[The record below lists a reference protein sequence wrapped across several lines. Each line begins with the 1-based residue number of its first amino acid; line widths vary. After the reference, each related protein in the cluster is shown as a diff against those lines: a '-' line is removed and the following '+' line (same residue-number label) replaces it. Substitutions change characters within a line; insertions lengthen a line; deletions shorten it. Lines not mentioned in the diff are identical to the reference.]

1 MNNSLF
7 GKMQSVLMSQSDIK
21 DICDTLKRGY
31 YPLAVSGLSSIHK
44 AQLALIIS
52 TLSEESAPLLII
64 TDDEAGAKRI
74 CDDINEMYSVSQNE
88 NETAAYIYPAKDITL
103 ARVESVS
110 KEYEYQRLCV
120 LARLIDGS
128 CKIVCASAEAV
139 MQRTIP
145 PDVLADR
152 TIKLSR
158 DTSVQLPDLISRL
171 IAAGYTRC
179 DKVESP
185 SQFSVRGSIADIFPV
200 QEKMPVRM
208 ELWDDEIDSFAY
220 FDPETQRRTE
230 QIDELIIP
238 PAGEVLFNSA
248 DALVQKIN
256 ALSAGVRGKRTE
268 LVRSNLAKDADN
280 VSNGVSLANIDKY
293 LPLAYDKPALIFD
306 YLKPDSPV
314 LFCEFHSCCEK
325 AKAIQSQFNED
336 VKILL
341 EEGELCRG
349 LDGYIAEFESIS
361 ETAVKF
367 PCVLMDT
374 FLRTNDIRCKKL
386 WTMTAYQTAPW
397 GGEIRQLSEDLRSF
411 IDRNYSVIVL
421 AGSEKTLPI
430 IAEDLRNDG
439 IPCDIMTEETT
450 LTKGRVLIT
459 TGCLSSGYDYPDI
472 KTALITQAKAMSSK
486 RKLKK
491 KKKGEEIKSLADIAP
506 GDLVV
511 HALHGIGRFEG
522 IRKLELEG
530 ITKDYITIK
539 YAGTDVLYVPVTQMD
554 LISRYIGPRDDT
566 GVKLNKLSS
575 NEWQKTRSRV
585 KKAVKDMADELI
597 ALYAKRS
604 KTKGFAFSEDN
615 DWQND
620 FEARFDYT
628 ETDDQLRCI
637 EEIKQDM
644 MKPTP
649 MDRLLCGDVGFGK
662 TEVAF
667 RAAFKCMLD
676 GKQCAVLVPT
686 TVLAWQHY
694 QSALKRFEHFPF
706 KIELLS
712 RFRTKKQQEEILKQV
727 ALGTVDMVIGTH
739 RLVQKDVK
747 FKDLG
752 LAIIDEE
759 QRFGVAHKERFKEA
773 FTGVDVLTLSATPI
787 PRTLNMAMSG
797 IRDMSVIEEP
807 PVDRYP
813 VQTYVIEH
821 NMGVIIQAI
830 NKELRRGGQVYY
842 IHNRVETIDLCAAK
856 IAELIPDAR
865 IAVAHGQLSEERLS
879 DIWTELVDHEID
891 ILVCTTIIETGVD
904 VPNVNTL
911 IIEDADNLGLSQLYQ
926 LRGRVGRSNRRAFA
940 YFTFRR
946 GKVLTEIASKRLDAI
961 REFTQFGSG
970 FRVAMRDL
978 EIRGAGSIL
987 GGRQHGHMEAVG
999 YDMYLQLL
1007 NEAIAEETGQT
1018 PPRTPEECLIDLQI
1032 EAHIPDDYI
1041 ESLAGRLDAYRKI
1054 AAVSTKEESIDLLDE
1069 FIDRYGDPPKA
1080 IQGLVTVAL
1089 TRNMAGKAGITEI
1102 TQRSNAL
1109 LIYVKT
1115 AGMEQVQ
1122 ALVKAFGGRVSVN
1135 GSADKPYIAIK
1146 LTKTDRPVEIM
1157 QTAVETFY
1165 EAGEQAKKTK

>member
-74 CDDINEMYSVSQNE
+74 CDDINEMYAVSRNE

-152 TIKLSR
+152 TIKLSS

-349 LDGYIAEFESIS
+349 LDGYIAEFERIS

>member
-52 TLSEESAPLLII
+52 TLSEERAPLLII

-74 CDDINEMYSVSQNE
+74 CDDINEMYAVSRNE

>member
-1 MNNSLF
+1 MC
-7 GKMQSVLMSQSDIK
+7 I
-21 DICDTLKRGY
+21 R
-31 YPLAVSGLSSIHK
+31 
-44 AQLALIIS
+44 
-52 TLSEESAPLLII
+52 
-64 TDDEAGAKRI
+64 
-74 CDDINEMYSVSQNE
+74 
-88 NETAAYIYPAKDITL
+88 
-103 ARVESVS
+103 
-110 KEYEYQRLCV
+110 
-120 LARLIDGS
+120 
-128 CKIVCASAEAV
+128 
-139 MQRTIP
+139 
-145 PDVLADR
+145 DR
-152 TIKLSR
+152 
-158 DTSVQLPDLISRL
+158 
-171 IAAGYTRC
+171 
-179 DKVESP
+179 
-185 SQFSVRGSIADIFPV
+185 
-200 QEKMPVRM
+200 
-208 ELWDDEIDSFAY
+208 
-220 FDPETQRRTE
+220 
-230 QIDELIIP
+230 
-238 PAGEVLFNSA
+238 LFNSA

-256 ALSAGVRGKRTE
+256 ALSAGIRGKRTE

-314 LFCEFHSCCEK
+314 LFSEFHSCCEK

>member
-1 MNNSLF
+1 MNGNSLF
-7 GKMQSVLMSQSDIK
+7 GKMQPVLSAHG
-21 DICDTLKRGY
+21 DICDVCGTLERGY
-31 YPLAVSGLSSIHK
+31 SPVTVSGLSSVHK
-44 AQLALIIS
+44 AQLAIMLQDR
-52 TLSEESAPLLII
+52 LCADKSAPLLII
-64 TDDEAGAKRI
+64 ADDEAGAARI
-74 CDDINEMYSVSQNE
+74 CDDINVMCGDNS
-88 NETAAYIYPAKDITL
+88 AYVYPAKDITL
-103 ARVESVS
+103 ARVDRVS
-110 KEYEYQRLCV
+110 REYEFRRLCV
-120 LARLIDGS
+120 LSRIADGS
-128 CKIVCASAEAV
+128 CRFICASAEAV
-139 MQRTIP
+139 MQRTLP
-145 PDVLADR
+145 ADALR
-152 TIKLSR
+152 NNTVVIDR
-158 DTSVQLPDLISRL
+158 DTVVDLPALTQKL

-179 DKVESP
+179 DKVEAP

-200 QEKMPVRM
+200 QERFPVRM
-208 ELWDDEIDSFAY
+208 ELWGDEIDTFTY

-230 QIDELIIP
+230 DIDRIVIP
-238 PAGEVLFNSA
+238 PACEVLFA
-248 DALVQKIN
+248 EGELEEKIGR
-256 ALSAGVRGKRTE
+256 LSALVRGKRTE
-268 LVRSNLAKDADN
+268 LIRSNLAKDAD
-280 VSNGVSLANIDKY
+280 SAANGITPANIDKY
-293 LPLAYDKPALIFD
+293 LPLAYEKPALIFD
-306 YLKPDSPV
+306 HLPKG
-314 LFCEFHSCCEK
+314 SCAAFSEYHNCSER
-325 AKAIQSQFNED
+325 AKAVMSQFGED
-336 VKILL
+336 MKILL
-341 EEGELCRG
+341 EEGELCKG
-349 LDGYIAEFESIS
+349 LDGYLEDFQVVADKAQEY
-361 ETAVKF
+361 
-367 PCVLMDT
+367 PCVLMDS
-374 FLRTNDIRCKKL
+374 FLRTSEIRSKKL
-386 WTMTAYQTAPW
+386 LSITAYQTAPW
-397 GGEIRQLSEDLRSF
+397 GGEMRQLTEDLHSF
-411 IDRNYSVIVL
+411 INRNYSVIVL

-430 IAEDLRNDG
+430 IADDLRADG
-439 IPCDIMTEETT
+439 IPCDIMTEGAA

-459 TGCLSSGYDYPDI
+459 TGCMSSGYDYPDI
-472 KTALITQAKAMSSK
+472 KTALITQAKAMTSK

-491 KKKGEEIKSLADIAP
+491 KKKGEEIKSLADITP

-604 KTKGFAFSEDN
+604 QTKGFAFSEDT

-637 EEIKQDM
+637 AEIKQDM
-644 MKPTP
+644 MKPVP

-676 GKQCAVLVPT
+676 GKQCAILVPT
-686 TVLAWQHY
+686 TVLAWQHF
-694 QSALKRFEHFPF
+694 QGAIKRFEHFPF

-727 ALGTVDMVIGTH
+727 KLGTVDMVIGTH
-739 RLVQKDVK
+739 RLVQKDVV

-752 LAIIDEE
+752 LAIVDEE

-821 NMGVIIQAI
+821 NMGVIAQAI
-830 NKELRRGGQVYY
+830 SKELRRGGQVYY
-842 IHNRVETIDLCAAK
+842 IHNRVETIEGCAAR

-879 DIWTELVDHEID
+879 DIWTELVEHEID

-904 VPNVNTL
+904 VSNVNTL

-946 GKVLTEIASKRLDAI
+946 GKVLTEIAAKRLDAI

-1018 PPRTPEECLIDLQI
+1018 PPRSPEECLIDLQI
-1032 EAHIPDDYI
+1032 EAHIPDNYI
-1041 ESLAGRLDAYRKI
+1041 ESLSGRLDAYRKI
-1054 AAVSTKEESIDLLDE
+1054 AAVSTKDESIDLIDE

-1080 IQGLVTVAL
+1080 IQGLITVAL
-1089 TRNMAGKAGITEI
+1089 TRNMAGAAGITEI
-1102 TQRSNAL
+1102 TQRNDSL
-1109 LIYVKT
+1109 MIYVKT
-1115 AGMEQVQ
+1115 ASMEQIQ
-1122 ALVKAFGGRVSVN
+1122 ALVSQFKGRVTVN
-1135 GSADKPYIAIK
+1135 GSADKPYIAVK
-1146 LTKTDRPVEIM
+1146 LMKKDKPVEIM
-1157 QTAVETFY
+1157 QQAVEIFHN
-1165 EAGEQAKKTK
+1165 AKSNGN

>member
-1 MNNSLF
+1 
-7 GKMQSVLMSQSDIK
+7 
-21 DICDTLKRGY
+21 
-31 YPLAVSGLSSIHK
+31 
-44 AQLALIIS
+44 
-52 TLSEESAPLLII
+52 
-64 TDDEAGAKRI
+64 
-74 CDDINEMYSVSQNE
+74 
-88 NETAAYIYPAKDITL
+88 
-103 ARVESVS
+103 
-110 KEYEYQRLCV
+110 
-120 LARLIDGS
+120 
-128 CKIVCASAEAV
+128 

-158 DTSVQLPDLISRL
+158 DTSVQFPDLISRL

-256 ALSAGVRGKRTE
+256 ALSAGIRGKRTE

-314 LFCEFHSCCEK
+314 LFSEFHSCCEK

-865 IAVAHGQLSEERLS
+865 IAVAHGELSEERLS

-1165 EAGEQAKKTK
+1165 EAGELAKEK

>member
-52 TLSEESAPLLII
+52 TLSEERAPLLII

-74 CDDINEMYSVSQNE
+74 CDDINEMYAVSRNE

-1165 EAGEQAKKTK
+1165 EAGKQAKKTK

>member
-74 CDDINEMYSVSQNE
+74 CDDINEMYAVSRNE

-248 DALVQKIN
+248 DTLVQKIN
-256 ALSAGVRGKRTE
+256 ALSAGIRGKRTE

-314 LFCEFHSCCEK
+314 LFSEFHSCCEK

-604 KTKGFAFSEDN
+604 KTKGFAFSDDN

>member
-1 MNNSLF
+1 
-7 GKMQSVLMSQSDIK
+7 
-21 DICDTLKRGY
+21 
-31 YPLAVSGLSSIHK
+31 
-44 AQLALIIS
+44 
-52 TLSEESAPLLII
+52 
-64 TDDEAGAKRI
+64 
-74 CDDINEMYSVSQNE
+74 
-88 NETAAYIYPAKDITL
+88 
-103 ARVESVS
+103 
-110 KEYEYQRLCV
+110 
-120 LARLIDGS
+120 
-128 CKIVCASAEAV
+128 
-139 MQRTIP
+139 
-145 PDVLADR
+145 
-152 TIKLSR
+152 
-158 DTSVQLPDLISRL
+158 
-171 IAAGYTRC
+171 
-179 DKVESP
+179 
-185 SQFSVRGSIADIFPV
+185 
-200 QEKMPVRM
+200 M

-1165 EAGEQAKKTK
+1165 EAGKQAKKTK

>member
-1 MNNSLF
+1 
-7 GKMQSVLMSQSDIK
+7 
-21 DICDTLKRGY
+21 
-31 YPLAVSGLSSIHK
+31 
-44 AQLALIIS
+44 
-52 TLSEESAPLLII
+52 
-64 TDDEAGAKRI
+64 
-74 CDDINEMYSVSQNE
+74 
-88 NETAAYIYPAKDITL
+88 
-103 ARVESVS
+103 
-110 KEYEYQRLCV
+110 
-120 LARLIDGS
+120 
-128 CKIVCASAEAV
+128 

-256 ALSAGVRGKRTE
+256 VLSAGVRGKRTE

-280 VSNGVSLANIDKY
+280 VLNGVSLANIDKY

-1102 TQRSNAL
+1102 TQRSNTL

>member
-1 MNNSLF
+1 M
-7 GKMQSVLMSQSDIK
+7 
-21 DICDTLKRGY
+21 
-31 YPLAVSGLSSIHK
+31 
-44 AQLALIIS
+44 
-52 TLSEESAPLLII
+52 
-64 TDDEAGAKRI
+64 
-74 CDDINEMYSVSQNE
+74 
-88 NETAAYIYPAKDITL
+88 
-103 ARVESVS
+103 
-110 KEYEYQRLCV
+110 
-120 LARLIDGS
+120 
-128 CKIVCASAEAV
+128 
-139 MQRTIP
+139 
-145 PDVLADR
+145 
-152 TIKLSR
+152 
-158 DTSVQLPDLISRL
+158 
-171 IAAGYTRC
+171 
-179 DKVESP
+179 
-185 SQFSVRGSIADIFPV
+185 RGSIADIFPV

-1102 TQRSNAL
+1102 TQRSNTL

>member
-1 MNNSLF
+1 M
-7 GKMQSVLMSQSDIK
+7 
-21 DICDTLKRGY
+21 
-31 YPLAVSGLSSIHK
+31 
-44 AQLALIIS
+44 
-52 TLSEESAPLLII
+52 
-64 TDDEAGAKRI
+64 
-74 CDDINEMYSVSQNE
+74 
-88 NETAAYIYPAKDITL
+88 
-103 ARVESVS
+103 
-110 KEYEYQRLCV
+110 
-120 LARLIDGS
+120 
-128 CKIVCASAEAV
+128 
-139 MQRTIP
+139 
-145 PDVLADR
+145 LADR

-1102 TQRSNAL
+1102 TQRSNTL

>member
-52 TLSEESAPLLII
+52 TLSEERAPLLII

-74 CDDINEMYSVSQNE
+74 CDDINEMYAVSRNE

-230 QIDELIIP
+230 QINELIIP